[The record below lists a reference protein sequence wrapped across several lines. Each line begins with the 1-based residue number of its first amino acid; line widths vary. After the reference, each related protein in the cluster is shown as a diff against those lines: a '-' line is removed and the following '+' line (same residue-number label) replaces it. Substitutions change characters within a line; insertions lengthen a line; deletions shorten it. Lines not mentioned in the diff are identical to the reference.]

1 MPAWLRQYPE
11 KCRIKRTKET
21 ISARVEIITDW
32 RFYIMGIA
40 EQIRQNQN
48 IKEMTRRAIKILI
61 AAGENVDD
69 LKSEFFANYGEEV

>member
-1 MPAWLRQYPE
+1 
-11 KCRIKRTKET
+11 
-21 ISARVEIITDW
+21 
-32 RFYIMGIA
+32 MGIA

-69 LKSEFFANYGEEV
+69 LKSEFFVNYGEEV